1 MSKVLAAIMAATIF
15 SMVGAALL
23 ATSYSMS
30 APSQWAAHV
39 VEGPR
44 STHFKTSD
52 KMWIPQGTT
61 RGASPATEEG
71 SSGRKPP
78 RSWWI

>member
-1 MSKVLAAIMAATIF
+1 MSKLLAAIMAATVF
-15 SMVGAALL
+15 TMVGAALL

-30 APSQWAAHV
+30 APSQWIARV

-52 KMWIPQGTT
+52 KMWVPQGTT
-61 RGASPATEEG
+61 RGASPVTEDG
-71 SSGRKPP
+71 SSSRKPP

>member
-1 MSKVLAAIMAATIF
+1 MSKLLAAIMAATVF
-15 SMVGAALL
+15 TMVGAALL
-23 ATSYSMS
+23 ATSYNLG
-30 APSQWAAHV
+30 APPQWAARV

-52 KMWIPQGTT
+52 KMWVPQGTT

-71 SSGRKPP
+71 SSTHKPP

>member
-1 MSKVLAAIMAATIF
+1 MSKLLAAIMAATIF
-15 SMVGAALL
+15 TMVGAALL

-30 APSQWAAHV
+30 APSQWVARV

-52 KMWIPQGTT
+52 KVWIPQGAE
-61 RGASPATEEG
+61 RGPSPATEEN
-71 SSGRKPP
+71 SAGRRSP
-78 RSWWI
+78 RSHWI

>member
-1 MSKVLAAIMAATIF
+1 MSKLLAAVMAATVF
-15 SMVGAALL
+15 TMVGAALL
-23 ATSYSMS
+23 ATSYSVS
-30 APSQWAAHV
+30 APSQWVARV

-52 KMWIPQGTT
+52 KMWVPQGAD
-61 RGASPATEEG
+61 RGASPATEESA
-71 SSGRKPP
+71 SSRKQP

>member
-1 MSKVLAAIMAATIF
+1 MSKLLVAVTAATIF
-15 SMVGAALL
+15 TMVGAALL

-30 APSQWAAHV
+30 APSQWVARV

-52 KMWIPQGTT
+52 KLWVPQGAD
-61 RGASPATEEG
+61 RPASRATEEG
-71 SSGRKPP
+71 STNRKPP

>member
-1 MSKVLAAIMAATIF
+1 MSKLLAAVMAATVF

-30 APSQWAAHV
+30 APSHWVARV

-52 KMWIPQGTT
+52 KVWVPQGAD
-61 RGASPATEEG
+61 RRASPATEEKT
-71 SSGRKPP
+71 STRKQP

>member
-1 MSKVLAAIMAATIF
+1 MSKLLVAVMAATVF
-15 SMVGAALL
+15 TMVGAALL

-30 APSQWAAHV
+30 APSHWIARV

-52 KMWIPQGTT
+52 KLWAPQGAD
-61 RGASPATEEG
+61 RPASPATEEG
-71 SSGRKPP
+71 RGGRKPP
-78 RSWWI
+78 GSWWI

>member
-1 MSKVLAAIMAATIF
+1 MSKLLAAVMAATVF

-30 APSQWAAHV
+30 APSQWVARV

-52 KMWIPQGTT
+52 KVWVPQGAE
-61 RGASPATEEG
+61 RGPSPATEEG
-71 SSGRKPP
+71 SSNRKQP